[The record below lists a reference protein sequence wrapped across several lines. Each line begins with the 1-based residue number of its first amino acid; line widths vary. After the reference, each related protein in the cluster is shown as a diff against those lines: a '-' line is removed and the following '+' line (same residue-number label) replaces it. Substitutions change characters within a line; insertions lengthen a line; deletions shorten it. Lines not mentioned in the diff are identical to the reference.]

1 MSRLLL
7 ILSRHH
13 FYESLCKHVSRLCVL
28 NQDNWRHL
36 TFVKTRF
43 EVSTNPDP
51 SVRFTTSDW
60 GYSTLNYDC
69 SLNSCADYFINE
81 QVNCIL
87 RVIFISLTAQ
97 TSSSVTPPILFPASS
112 PCCSQQKQTYVL
124 PYMHRLQT
132 LSSAYTRVLKPQQ
145 KSRRMFNTCYSELH
159 KSPLQ
164 SALVSKIPAS
174 ICPHIL
180 YFKLED
186 SLSLAGAS
194 FLLPW
199 RSAWWDKTVQTESKF
214 VSWDNKDFIYMT
226 VRWMQSK
233 NKCILIWQAC
243 CSSNNLA
250 SASFNEEWRL

>member
-1 MSRLLL
+1 M
-7 ILSRHH
+7 
-13 FYESLCKHVSRLCVL
+13 
-28 NQDNWRHL
+28 
-36 TFVKTRF
+36 
-43 EVSTNPDP
+43 
-51 SVRFTTSDW
+51 
-60 GYSTLNYDC
+60 
-69 SLNSCADYFINE
+69 
-81 QVNCIL
+81 NCIL

-145 KSRRMFNTCYSELH
+145 KSSHMFNTCYTELH

-180 YFKLED
+180 HFKLED
-186 SLSLAGAS
+186 RLSLAGAS

-199 RSAWWDKTVQTESKF
+199 RSVWWDETVQTESKF

-226 VRWMQSK
+226 VRWIQSE

-243 CSSNNLA
+243 CSSNRGKTVWPPQALMRNDDYNRDMTLTIP
-250 SASFNEEWRL
+250 SHMHESWVSTSITWMP